1 MADPKLAHPA
11 NVPGEFFVDT
21 NCINCP
27 TCRQIAPTIFGDAD
41 GQPVVVRQPVSD
53 EEKLAAL
60 VALVSCPAAS
70 IGTRSALDVA
80 PAVSALPQALA
91 DDVYYCGFA
100 SRDAFGAHS
109 YFVRRA
115 DGNILV
121 DSPRF
126 TKPLVRN
133 LEKLGGVRF
142 MFLTHHDDVADHEQ
156 FHKHFGCERI
166 LHEADARWSLQA
178 VERKL
183 RGEGPWSI
191 APDIKIIGVPGHT
204 RGSTALLYREMF
216 LFTGDHLSW
225 RRDAEGLFTSKQ
237 YCQYSWEAQTQS
249 VEKLIGENFTWILP
263 GHGYRYQAPTE
274 TMRNEIRKAVQ
285 RMGGDEVSASA
296 WQA

>member
-53 EEKLAAL
+53 QEKLATL

-91 DDVYYCGFA
+91 DNVYYCGFA

-115 DGNILV
+115 DGNI
-121 DSPRF
+121 S
-126 TKPLVRN
+126 
-133 LEKLGGVRF
+133 
-142 MFLTHHDDVADHEQ
+142 
-156 FHKHFGCERI
+156 
-166 LHEADARWSLQA
+166 
-178 VERKL
+178 
-183 RGEGPWSI
+183 
-191 APDIKIIGVPGHT
+191 
-204 RGSTALLYREMF
+204 GSRS
-216 LFTGDHLSW
+216 G
-225 RRDAEGLFTSKQ
+225 R
-237 YCQYSWEAQTQS
+237 
-249 VEKLIGENFTWILP
+249 
-263 GHGYRYQAPTE
+263 
-274 TMRNEIRKAVQ
+274 
-285 RMGGDEVSASA
+285 
-296 WQA
+296 